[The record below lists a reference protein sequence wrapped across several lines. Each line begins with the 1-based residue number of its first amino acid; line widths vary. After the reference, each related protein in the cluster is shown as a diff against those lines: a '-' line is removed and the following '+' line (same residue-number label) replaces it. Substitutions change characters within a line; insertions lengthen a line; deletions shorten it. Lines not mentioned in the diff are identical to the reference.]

1 LILYFCY
8 TVGFCELRLWLNF
21 SNYHLHSGF
30 CLLKIQWLHM
40 QRWAGEARVV
50 RVMPNLPCLVGATAA
65 GAFVSISFLTS
76 RCTHFLSIPI
86 CAAVRFWVLS
96 DFFALPSYD

>member
-1 LILYFCY
+1 MCAVEKVATELKPSLSKNHLLISIAAGVTL
-8 TVGFCELRLWLNF
+8 VNL
-21 SNYHLHSGF
+21 
-30 CLLKIQWLHM
+30 

-65 GAFVSISFLTS
+65 GAFVSISFLIS

-96 DFFALPSYD
+96 DFFALFLYD